1 MPGPGRLAIFRK
13 GVDTV
18 KVLLVNGSSRAEGC
32 TYTALAEVAGALEE
46 GHISTEIFH
55 IGAGALAGCLGCRAC
70 RDTGRCF
77 QDDAV
82 NVFLDK
88 ADGAD
93 GFVFGSP
100 VHFASAAGAL
110 TAFLDRAFF
119 AALGRGVLRHKPGAA
134 VVSCRR
140 GGSTAALDQ
149 LLKYFSISEMPV
161 VSSQYWN
168 MVHGNTPEEVRQD
181 LEGLQTMRILGANMA
196 WLLRSIEAG
205 KAAGVPLPERELR
218 IMTNFVR

>member
-1 MPGPGRLAIFRK
+1 MLFHALYAPDSDAYLVQA
-13 GVDTV
+13 
-18 KVLLVNGSSRAEGC
+18 VLEL
-32 TYTALAEVAGALEE
+32 
-46 GHISTEIFH
+46 
-55 IGAGALAGCLGCRAC
+55 
-70 RDTGRCF
+70 
-77 QDDAV
+77 
-82 NVFLDK
+82 
-88 ADGAD
+88 DGARVREEALRAAW
-93 GFVFGSP
+93 GAVQERHAVLRTGLAWE
-100 VHFASAAGAL
+100 FASAAGAL

-161 VSSQYWN
+161 ISSQYWN